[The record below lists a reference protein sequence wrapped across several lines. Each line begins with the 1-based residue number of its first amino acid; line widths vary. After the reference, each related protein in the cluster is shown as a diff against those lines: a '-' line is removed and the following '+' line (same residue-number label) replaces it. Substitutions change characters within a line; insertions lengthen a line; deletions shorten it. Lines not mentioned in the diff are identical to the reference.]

1 MTTIRESR
9 IAPLRKILDFSR
21 EFEYLECGHK
31 HVTPRNQWGNIRLG
45 SSRRCEKCRVVAAN
59 RFARAQAV
67 YNNDNH

>member
-1 MTTIRESR
+1 MRDYELESR
-9 IAPLRKILDFSR
+9 IAPLRKILDHSR
-21 EFEYLECGHK
+21 EFEYLECGH
-31 HVTPRNQWGNIRLG
+31 VTPRNRWGNIRLG